1 MSPNALNCF
10 GFNNLTGRECY
21 LTRAG
26 HATHTA
32 VTE

>member
-1 MSPNALNCF
+1 LKK
-10 GFNNLTGRECY
+10 LTGRECY

-32 VTE
+32 VTGRTDFQI